1 MKHARFLFLSTL
13 SLSTCAIA
21 SAAPSS
27 TTKPTTLPA
36 GVSVPAGF
44 DVTLYA
50 HPPDVNY
57 PTCLTA
63 KPNGDLLVG
72 IDEQGSLGKEANRGR
87 VVLCV
92 DTDHDGV
99 ADKITTFAKMDHPR
113 GVVWDDAA
121 HALYVLHP
129 PTLTRYDDDNNDGVA
144 DRETTIVAG
153 CGNEKV
159 QLGRGADHTCN
170 GIRMGID
177 GWIYIAMGDFGAPD
191 AVGTDGTHL
200 QMHGGG
206 ILRVR
211 PDGSGLEKY
220 VTGTRNI
227 YDVAID
233 PLMNVFTRDNTN
245 DGDGWNDR
253 LAYDVP
259 SGYYGYPSKF
269 RNFPGEFIDCMID
282 FGGGSPCGSL
292 FLDEPGLPPNLGH
305 GLYTVEWGRSEV
317 DRHPLTPNGAGFKAT
332 TEKLMD
338 LPRGIDL
345 DVDGSSNLYACC
357 WAGGGFTYTG
367 PDVGY
372 VLKLRPKG
380 YTAPAF
386 PNLAKASNV
395 DLLKY
400 LAAPS
405 GVLRQATQREI
416 VHRGYKRELFDGLVK
431 LAKSDAPLAARSA
444 AIFTLKLIE
453 RDRANDALVDL
464 AKNPDVREL
473 ALRALVD
480 KKNDSN
486 VNTAPLIAGLRDEN
500 PRVRLISAWGLA
512 RLGKK
517 DLAPQILPLTN
528 DTDPLVS
535 HVAIN
540 SIVSLKAIRPALKD
554 LSPGALKA
562 LKQIHDVSV
571 VEGLTEALAKT
582 QDAPKRGQIL
592 AAICRLY
599 FDEAEWDGTWWNTR
613 PDTTGPYYKPVEWS
627 GTPAVRNVIEHA
639 LTSESE
645 AVQRTLLLECA
656 ANRIDLPEVNQQF
669 SKFASSDPSFR
680 EVILKAWQG
689 RTGLSDQQVA
699 TVQQMAETSKD
710 PAIRLRAI
718 RVLSDDSGSETAI
731 DAVVPL
737 VAKIMDEKSP
747 TNDESAEIDAF
758 LQHGQTGKRRVT
770 LSSIIAKTD
779 SPSVRELCYA
789 AIINIVR
796 DPAAGKTARANATKA
811 IAKAWDEPAN
821 ATAVLRAIERTKA
834 DNFDA
839 DVRSHLTD
847 KNAEVAK
854 AAQNAATVLGL
865 NKPTTQAGTIAALGF
880 DKTVAETLAIPGDA
894 TRGKEFFK
902 AQGCVNCHTV
912 TPDQPPKGPFL
923 GGISTRYKR
932 AELCESVL
940 KPSAKIAQGFET
952 QWFKTKDDIVEGFV
966 TRESGDEVEFRTVTG
981 ATTVLKKSDI
991 KSRGKRDTSV
1001 MPEGLVAKLTP
1012 KDLADLMAYLESLK
1026 AK

>member
-1 MKHARFLFLSTL
+1 MKHARFLVLSTL

-21 SAAPSS
+21 SGAQTS
-27 TTKPTTLPA
+27 TTKPATLPP
-36 GVSVPAGF
+36 GVSAPAGF

-72 IDEQGSLGKEANRGR
+72 IDEQGSLGKESGKGR

-99 ADKITTFAKMDHPR
+99 ADKITTFAMMDHPR

-121 HALYVLHP
+121 NALYVLHP

-159 QLGRGADHTCN
+159 QVGRGADHTCN

-305 GLYTVEWGRSEV
+305 GLYTVEWGLSEV
-317 DRHPLTPNGAGFKAT
+317 DRHPLTPDGAGFKAT

-338 LPRGIDL
+338 LPRGIDI
-345 DVDGSSNLYACC
+345 DADGASNLYVCS
-357 WAGGGFTYTG
+357 WANGGFTYTG
-367 PDVGY
+367 PDVGF
-372 VLKLRPKG
+372 VLKLAPKG

-386 PNLAKASNV
+386 PNLAKASNA
-395 DLLKY
+395 DLVKY
-400 LAAPS
+400 LAATS
-405 GVLRQATQREI
+405 GVLRQAAQREI
-416 VHRGYKRELFDGLVK
+416 VHRGYKREVVEGLIK
-431 LAKSDAPLAARSA
+431 LAKSDTPLAGRSA
-444 AIFTLKLIE
+444 AIFTLKLIDG
-453 RDRANDALVDL
+453 DRANDALVDV

-480 KKNDSN
+480 RKDDST
-486 VNTAPLIAGLRDEN
+486 VNPVPLIAGLRDEN
-500 PRVRLISAWGLA
+500 PRVRLISAWGIA

-517 DLAPQILPLTN
+517 ELAPQILPLTN

-535 HVAIN
+535 QVAIN
-540 SIVSLKAIRPALKD
+540 GIVSLKAIQPAMKD

-562 LKQIHDVSV
+562 LKQIHDVAV
-571 VEGLTEALAKT
+571 VEGLTHALANT
-582 QDAPKRGQIL
+582 QDATKRGQIL
-592 AAICRLY
+592 GAICRLY

-627 GTPAVRNVIEHA
+627 GTPAARNVIEHA
-639 LTSESE
+639 LSSESE
-645 AVQRTLLLECA
+645 PVLRTVLLECA
-656 ANRIDLPEVNQQF
+656 ANRIDLPEANQLL
-669 SKFASSDPSFR
+669 SKFAANDPSFR

-689 RTGLSDQQVA
+689 RSGLTDQQIA
-699 TVQQMAETSKD
+699 TVQQIAESSKD
-710 PAIRLRAI
+710 PAIRVRAI
-718 RVLSDDSGSETAI
+718 RVLSDDSGNASTIE
-731 DAVVPL
+731 AVVPL
-737 VAKIMDEKSP
+737 LAKIMDEKAPSS
-747 TNDESAEIDAF
+747 DLSAEIDSF

-770 LSSIIAKTD
+770 LSSIIAKSD
-779 SPSVRELCYA
+779 SPAERELCYA
-789 AIINIVR
+789 AILGIVR

-811 IAKAWDEPAN
+811 IAKAWDDSAN
-821 ATAVLRAIERTKA
+821 ATAVLRAIARMKA
-834 DNFDA
+834 DTFAD
-839 DVRSHLTD
+839 DVRSHLASSNTD
-847 KNAEVAK
+847 IAK
-854 AAQNAATVLGL
+854 AARDAAAALGL

-894 TRGKEFFK
+894 TLGKELFK

-932 AELCESVL
+932 AELCESVM

-991 KSRGKRDTSV
+991 KSRGKRDISV

-1012 KDLADLMAYLESLK
+1012 KDLANLIAYLESLK